1 MTASVPSLRR
11 SAVLAFLACAALAA
25 GGRAQAPQAAPAG
38 GPRGG
43 APAAPAAN
51 ALSPAQTAAV
61 GAMDQAMTPL
71 LNAVQAA
78 RDALAVASVTQ
89 PRDDAAIRA
98 KAEAVAAAD
107 LALANARAER
117 FQRIQSSANRL
128 SPEQIAPLVTAA
140 GRGGRGRGAA
150 ATTNPGGT
158 GLNAAR
164 EETARLVTPAGVA
177 ATLFAAEPMMVNPTD
192 IDVDARGRVW
202 VNEGANYRALAYTRE
217 EGDRILILEDT
228 NRDGVADKSTVFYQD
243 PAVNAALGIMVLEGN
258 KAIVAAAP
266 YIFVLTDTNNDG
278 VADKREVMFEAEGMA
293 NHDHSLHTY
302 VFGPDGKLYFNFG
315 NATTEL
321 KRPVAGLLAVPLHG
335 PIPAH
340 ESRTVIDTD
349 GKPVKNG
356 DTYRGGM
363 VFRANLDGSN
373 VETLA
378 HNFRNNYEI
387 AVDSFGGLWQS
398 DNDDDGNTSTRI
410 NNILVGGNY
419 GFLDEITGAAWMTA
433 YRAAGSPVPE
443 RSAYHWHQMDPG
455 VVPNLL
461 ITGAGSP
468 TGMTVYEG
476 TLLPAEFRNQV
487 FHTDARPGVT
497 RAYPVTK
504 AGAGYTATMAP
515 ILSPAPNENWYR
527 PSDVAVGPDG
537 ALYVADWNDGT
548 VGGHAM
554 TDQILT
560 TLTGRVYRL
569 APPGNR
575 PVIPALNLNTAAGA
589 VAALQS
595 PNMNTRYLAW
605 TKLHA
610 MQAGAEAEL
619 VKLWQDR
626 TNDRM
631 RARALFLLS
640 QIKGKEKT
648 YLDAAA
654 RDTSEDIRIV
664 ALRAAHAAGVDVIP
678 YAKQLARDPS
688 ALVRREAALALR
700 HNPSPE
706 VPAIWATLAQQH
718 DGKDRWYLEALGI
731 GADGRWNECLDA
743 WQAAARPAR
752 HRLALARHQ
761 DARPDRDDDEGPRYR
776 RPRAGPPD
784 PHARLRQGPGE
795 GRGPAAAPDAVIG
808 GISYRRT
815 LRPWRIAGCEQLR
828 LGFRWKEESDALM
841 HPLYLKAD
849 GLTETIIG
857 AAIDV
862 HRDKGPG
869 LVESIYEWCLLCEL
883 QLRALQTE
891 NQRIVR
897 ITYKGFTREEP
908 LRFDVLIEG
917 CVLVE
922 CKSVEAILP
931 IHKAQLLSYMKLL
944 DVPVGLLINF
954 NVSKL
959 TDGVARVVLRGA
971 NQ

>member
-1 MTASVPSLRR
+1 MTASVR
-11 SAVLAFLACAALAA
+11 SPRLAALLTLLTCAAAA
-25 GGRAQAPQAAPAG
+25 VPAFAQAPAGAARGAGPAT
-38 GPRGG
+38 P
-43 APAAPAAN
+43 APN

-98 KAEAVAAAD
+98 KAEAVSAAD
-107 LALANARAER
+107 LALATARAER
-117 FQRIQSSANRL
+117 FQRIQGSANRL
-128 SPEQIAPLVTAA
+128 SAEQIAPLVTAA

-202 VNEGANYRALAYTRE
+202 VNEGANYRTLAYTRE

-228 NRDGVADKSTVFYQD
+228 NGDGAADKSTVFYQD
-243 PAVNAALGIMVLEGN
+243 TAVNSALGVMVLEGN
-258 KAIVAAAP
+258 KAIIASAP

-278 VADKREVMFEAEGMA
+278 VADKREVMFEALGQF
-293 NHDHSLHTY
+293 NHDHSLHTF

-315 NATTEL
+315 NAITEL
-321 KRPVAGLLAVPLHG
+321 RRPVAGLLAVPLHG
-335 PIPAH
+335 EIPAH
-340 ESRTVIDTD
+340 ESATVIDTD
-349 GKPVKNG
+349 GKPVKHG
-356 DTYRGGM
+356 ETYKGGM
-363 VFRANLDGSN
+363 VFRSELDGSK

-378 HNFRNNYEI
+378 HNFRNNYEV
-387 AVDSFGGLWQS
+387 AVDSFGGMWQS

-410 NNILVGGNY
+410 VNILVGGNY
-419 GFLDEITGAAWMTA
+419 GFLDELTGAAWTVA
-433 YRAAGSPVPE
+433 YRAVNPPPVAQ
-443 RSAYHWHQMDPG
+443 RSDYHWHQMDPG

-476 TLLPAEFRNQV
+476 SLLPAEFRNQV

-537 ALYVADWNDGT
+537 ALYASDWNDST

-554 TDQILT
+554 ADQVLA
-560 TLTGRVYRL
+560 TLTGRVYRV
-569 APPGNR
+569 ATPGSR
-575 PVIPALNLNTAAGA
+575 PSIPALNLATAAGA

-626 TNDRM
+626 ANDRM

-700 HNPSPE
+700 HNPSAE

-731 GADGRWNECLDA
+731 GADGRWDECLAA
-743 WQAAARPAR
+743 WQSAARPD
-752 HRLALARHQ
+752 LTS
-761 DARPDRDDDEGPRYR
+761 
-776 RPRAGPPD
+776 
-784 PHARLRQGPGE
+784 
-795 GRGPAAAPDAVIG
+795 AAAHDIVWRSRGSKTPDLVVALIKQSG
-808 GISYRRT
+808 TSATERTRLLRT
-815 LRPWRIAGCEQLR
+815 LD
-828 LGFRWKEESDALM
+828 F
-841 HPLYLKAD
+841 
-849 GLTETIIG
+849 
-857 AAIDV
+857 V
-862 HRDKGPG
+862 KGPEKDAA
-869 LVESIYEWCLLCEL
+869 LL
-883 QLRALQTE
+883 QL
-891 NQRIVR
+891 
-897 ITYKGFTREEP
+897 
-908 LRFDVLIEG
+908 
-917 CVLVE
+917 
-922 CKSVEAILP
+922 
-931 IHKAQLLSYMKLL
+931 
-944 DVPVGLLINF
+944 
-954 NVSKL
+954 L
-959 TDGVARVVLRGA
+959 TP
-971 NQ
+971 

>member
-1 MTASVPSLRR
+1 MNASVRWPRHAAL
-11 SAVLAFLACAALAA
+11 LALLTCAAVSTPAF
-25 GGRAQAPQAAPAG
+25 AQAPGPAAPAG
-38 GPRGG
+38 AARG
-43 APAAPAAN
+43 AAAAPAASTLN
-51 ALSPAQTAAV
+51 PAQTAAV

-78 RDALAVASVTQ
+78 RDALAVASVTL

-98 KAEAVAAAD
+98 KAEAVATAD
-107 LALANARAER
+107 LALAGARVER
-117 FQRIQSSANRL
+117 FMRIQGSANKL
-128 SPEQIAPLVTAA
+128 SPEQIAPLITAA

-150 ATTNPGGT
+150 ASTNPGGT
-158 GLNAAR
+158 GLNSAR
-164 EETARLVTPAGVA
+164 DETAKLVTPAGVA
-177 ATLFAAEPMMVNPTD
+177 VGLFAAEPMMVNPTD
-192 IDVDARGRVW
+192 IDVDSRGRVW
-202 VNEGANYRALAYTRE
+202 VNEGANYRTLAYTRE

-228 NRDGVADKSTVFYQD
+228 NRDGAADKSTVFYQD
-243 PAVNAALGIMVLEGN
+243 TTVNAALGIMVLDGN

-293 NHDHSLHTY
+293 NHDHSLHAFI
-302 VFGPDGKLYFNFG
+302 FGPDGKLYFNFG

-335 PIPAH
+335 PVPAH

-356 DTYRGGM
+356 ETYRGGM
-363 VFRANLDGSN
+363 VFRSELDGSK

-387 AVDSFGGLWQS
+387 GVDSFGSMWQS

-410 NNILVGGNY
+410 TNILVGGNY
-419 GFLDEITGAAWMTA
+419 GFVDELTGAAWMTA
-433 YRAAGSPVPE
+433 YRAANSPVAQ

-468 TGMTVYEG
+468 TGLAVYEG

-487 FHTDARPGVT
+487 FHTDARPGIT

-504 AGAGYTATMAP
+504 AGAGYTATIAP

-537 ALYVADWNDGT
+537 ALYVADWNDST

-554 TDQILT
+554 ADQILA
-560 TLTGRVYRL
+560 TLTGRVYRV
-569 APPGNR
+569 ATPGNR
-575 PVIPALNLNTAAGA
+575 PTIPALNLNNAAGA

-610 MQAGAEAEL
+610 LQAGAESEL
-619 VKLWQDR
+619 VKLWQNR
-626 TNDRM
+626 ANDRL

-640 QIKGKEKT
+640 QIKGKEQK
-648 YLDAAA
+648 YLDEAA

-678 YAKQLARDPS
+678 YVKQLARDPS

-743 WQAAARPAR
+743 WQAAARPDLTSAAAHDIVWR
-752 HRLALARHQ
+752 SRGTKTPDLIVTMIKAPATG
-761 DARPDRDDDEGPRYR
+761 DAER
-776 RPRAGPPD
+776 
-784 PHARLRQGPGE
+784 ARL
-795 GRGPAAAPDAVIG
+795 
-808 GISYRRT
+808 
-815 LRPWRIAGCEQLR
+815 
-828 LGFRWKEESDALM
+828 
-841 HPLYLKAD
+841 
-849 GLTETIIG
+849 
-857 AAIDV
+857 
-862 HRDKGPG
+862 
-869 LVESIYEWCLLCEL
+869 
-883 QLRALQTE
+883 LRALDF
-891 NQRIVR
+891 V
-897 ITYKGFTREEP
+897 KGPEK
-908 LRFDVLIEG
+908 DAA
-917 CVLVE
+917 LV
-922 CKSVEAILP
+922 
-931 IHKAQLLSYMKLL
+931 QLLT
-944 DVPVGLLINF
+944 P
-954 NVSKL
+954 
-959 TDGVARVVLRGA
+959 
-971 NQ
+971 